1 MARKRFRR
9 IKVEFEEMRT
19 TWGLAYT
26 DDYRIVLDPRMTD
39 ATMLEVAAHEVA
51 HVICPY
57 LEEEAVELL
66 GRHIGDVLTRLGFR
80 RIEEH

>member
-9 IKVEFEEMRT
+9 IKIEWQEMRT

-26 DDYRIVLDPRMTD
+26 DEHRIVLDPRMTD
-39 ATMLEVAAHEVA
+39 GTLLDVASHEVA

-80 RIEEH
+80 RVDEP

>member
-26 DDYRIVLDPRMTD
+26 DEYRIVLDSRMTD